1 MARRRRNPFYAL
13 LGVVG
18 FAFTITAVSS
28 CLTVLRGVRP
38 ETGAARGT
46 HPIERLLDRHGT
58 AILAGEL
65 ALLAIATI
73 GAVAVDHVEGERQR
87 AVRDAARDRAE
98 AGSPAGDP

>member
-1 MARRRRNPFYAL
+1 MARRRRNPFYPL

-18 FAFTITAVSS
+18 VAFTLTAVSS
-28 CLTVLRGVRP
+28 SLSVLRGVRP
-38 ETGAARGT
+38 ETAAARGA

-65 ALLAIATI
+65 VMLAIATV

-87 AVRDAARDRAE
+87 VDRDAARSRGDATP
-98 AGSPAGDP
+98 PAGGP